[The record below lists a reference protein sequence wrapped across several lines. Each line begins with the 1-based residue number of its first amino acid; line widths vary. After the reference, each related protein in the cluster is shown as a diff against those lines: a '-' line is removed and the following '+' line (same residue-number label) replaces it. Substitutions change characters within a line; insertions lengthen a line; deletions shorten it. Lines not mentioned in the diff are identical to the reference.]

1 MAQELTFNK
10 SVAIIGAGP
19 AGSICAKFLI
29 DSGII
34 PTIFDKGKYLR
45 TILPTGGGRCNL
57 AHSEFDFKELAKNM
71 RIERARLNISQLKLA
86 EMADVSLDT
95 INMIERGVGNPKFC
109 TVISIAKAL
118 NVDLNTLL
126 KL

>member
-1 MAQELTFNK
+1 MDMTN
-10 SVAIIGAGP
+10 
-19 AGSICAKFLI
+19 
-29 DSGII
+29 
-34 PTIFDKGKYLR
+34 Y
-45 TILPTGGGRCNL
+45 
-57 AHSEFDFKELAKNM
+57 FKELAKNM

-109 TVISIAKAL
+109 TVISIAKEL
-118 NVDLNTLL
+118 NVDLNTLV

>member
-1 MAQELTFNK
+1 MDMTN
-10 SVAIIGAGP
+10 
-19 AGSICAKFLI
+19 
-29 DSGII
+29 
-34 PTIFDKGKYLR
+34 Y
-45 TILPTGGGRCNL
+45 
-57 AHSEFDFKELAKNM
+57 FKELAKNM

-95 INMIERGVGNPKFC
+95 INMIERGVGNSKFC

>member
-1 MAQELTFNK
+1 M
-10 SVAIIGAGP
+10 
-19 AGSICAKFLI
+19 
-29 DSGII
+29 DM
-34 PTIFDKGKYLR
+34 KYY
-45 TILPTGGGRCNL
+45 N
-57 AHSEFDFKELAKNM
+57 DELAKNM
-71 RIERARLNISQLKLA
+71 RVERARLRISQLKLA

-95 INMIERGVGNPKFC
+95 INLIERGVGNPRLH

>member
-1 MAQELTFNK
+1 M
-10 SVAIIGAGP
+10 
-19 AGSICAKFLI
+19 
-29 DSGII
+29 
-34 PTIFDKGKYLR
+34 TIY
-45 TILPTGGGRCNL
+45 
-57 AHSEFDFKELAKNM
+57 FKELAKNM

-95 INMIERGVGNPKFC
+95 INMIERGVGNPKLC

-118 NVDLNTLL
+118 NVDLNTLI

>member
-1 MAQELTFNK
+1 M
-10 SVAIIGAGP
+10 
-19 AGSICAKFLI
+19 
-29 DSGII
+29 DM
-34 PTIFDKGKYLR
+34 KYY
-45 TILPTGGGRCNL
+45 N
-57 AHSEFDFKELAKNM
+57 DELAKNM
-71 RIERARLNISQLKLA
+71 RIERARLKISQLKLA

-95 INMIERGVGNPKFC
+95 INLIERGVGNPRLH

>member
-1 MAQELTFNK
+1 M
-10 SVAIIGAGP
+10 
-19 AGSICAKFLI
+19 
-29 DSGII
+29 DM
-34 PTIFDKGKYLR
+34 TIY
-45 TILPTGGGRCNL
+45 
-57 AHSEFDFKELAKNM
+57 FKELAKNM

-95 INMIERGVGNPKFC
+95 INMIERGVGNPKLC

-118 NVDLNTLL
+118 NVDLNTLI

>member
-1 MAQELTFNK
+1 
-10 SVAIIGAGP
+10 
-19 AGSICAKFLI
+19 
-29 DSGII
+29 
-34 PTIFDKGKYLR
+34 
-45 TILPTGGGRCNL
+45 
-57 AHSEFDFKELAKNM
+57 M

-118 NVDLNTLL
+118 NVDLNTLV